1 MTRLRYSLRCFGTA
15 LLLAAAS
22 AASLADAPSDR
33 AIHPHADE
41 PTAVSTASPLHVARL
56 KDLSSV
62 EGIRDNQLV
71 GYGLVVGLAGTGDK
85 QQTIFS
91 VQTLANMLQKMG
103 INIQSQLSTVQVRNI
118 AGVFV
123 TATLPPFSRPGV
135 KIDVTVSSV

>member
-1 MTRLRYSLRCFGTA
+1 MARFRSLLHCSA
-15 LLLAAAS
+15 LVLLS
-22 AASLADAPSDR
+22 AATCVGSPADTSPDHATR
-33 AIHPHADE
+33 PHADE
-41 PTAVSTASPLHVARL
+41 PTTISTPSPLHVARL

>member
-1 MTRLRYSLRCFGTA
+1 MKGLRGLVCFTV
-15 LLLAAAS
+15 LLWS
-22 AASLADAPSDR
+22 AASCIGVATDAPTAR
-33 AIHPHADE
+33 ASHMRGDE
-41 PTAVSTASPLHVARL
+41 QPPVVPASPLHVARL
-56 KDLSSV
+56 KDLSTV

-123 TATLPPFSRPGV
+123 TATLPPFARPGV
-135 KIDVTVSSV
+135 